1 MSYAREMLEATPSAF
16 QFDADRLVACIEAC
30 FDCAQPCRAG
40 ADACLGEKMVA
51 DLARC
56 IRLDADCA
64 DVCQTTGRVLSRQTD
79 YDATVTTALLRA
91 CAAACRACADECASH
106 AAMHEHCRIC
116 AEACRRC
123 EHACDGLVAAA
134 G

>member
-1 MSYAREMLEATPSAF
+1 MPVRAPGERT
-16 QFDADRLVACIEAC
+16 DRTTVT
-30 FDCAQPCRAG
+30 
-40 ADACLGEKMVA
+40 
-51 DLARC
+51 
-56 IRLDADCA
+56 IRLFLL
-64 DVCQTTGRVLSRQTD
+64 TGRVLSRQTD